1 MKKEIELLKRS
12 VHEIRELRNQNVL
25 MDARLEMFDKMF
37 TLFTTEPAHSGLGM
51 SPDLAIEIENF
62 INKKAS

>member
-1 MKKEIELLKRS
+1 MKTEIELLKRS
-12 VHEIRELRNQNVL
+12 VHEIRELRNQNAL

-37 TLFTTEPAHSGLGM
+37 TLFITSPVHSGHGM

-62 INKKAS
+62 IDDKAS